1 LTPPKIS
8 FSMKKI
14 FYTNVFN
21 LFYEKNFHTIMSDFI
36 QHLQAHYST
45 LRKSEKKIADYLQQ
59 HAQERLDFSITEL
72 ARRLEVSET
81 TISRFC
87 RVIGLRGFQDLKLSM
102 AASLS
107 LNGAEGFKNIP
118 PAIHENDATPEIGRK
133 LSESLAGSLAKTQQ
147 SLNVGDMENAIDAIA
162 RARQIFVYGIG
173 GSAVIAQAAHHLFTK
188 AGLNCVVYTDGYMQ
202 TVSASML
209 KSKMV
214 ALGVSN
220 TGITKHVVDAAKI
233 AAKKGAATIAL
244 TSDRESPLARS
255 CKICLATP
263 VEYMDTPLYGG
274 AIDAKVCQLYLVDL
288 LYLGVLFKLGN
299 PLKRNLKTT
308 AYALRTYYNPMGVQ
322 Y

>member
-1 LTPPKIS
+1 
-8 FSMKKI
+8 M
-14 FYTNVFN
+14 NN
-21 LFYEKNFHTIMSDFI
+21 FI
-36 QHLQAHYST
+36 QHLQANYST

-81 TISRFC
+81 TVSRFC

-102 AASLS
+102 AASMT
-107 LNGAEGFKNIP
+107 AVEEFKNIP
-118 PAIHENDATPEIGRK
+118 PAIHEGDSTPEIGRK
-133 LSESLAGSLAKTQQ
+133 LSESLAGSISKTQQ
-147 SLNVGDMENAIDAIA
+147 SLNVQDMDKAIDAVA
-162 RARQIFVYGIG
+162 RAKQIYLYGIG

-209 KSKMV
+209 KPKMV

-220 TGITKHVVDAAKI
+220 TGITKHVVDALKI
-233 AAKKGAATIAL
+233 ASKKSAFTISL
-244 TSDRESPLARS
+244 TSDRNSPLARAS
-255 CKICLATP
+255 KICLASP

-274 AIDAKVCQLYLVDL
+274 AIDAKVCQLYLIDL
-288 LYLGVLFKLGN
+288 LYLGVLFKLGK

-308 AYALRTYYNPMGVQ
+308 AYALGTYYNPIGMQ
-322 Y
+322 L

>member
-1 LTPPKIS
+1 
-8 FSMKKI
+8 
-14 FYTNVFN
+14 
-21 LFYEKNFHTIMSDFI
+21 MSDFI
-36 QHLQAHYST
+36 QHLQINYSS

-81 TISRFC
+81 TVSRFC

-102 AASLS
+102 AASL
-107 LNGAEGFKNIP
+107 NTVEEFKNIP
-118 PAIHENDATPEIGRK
+118 PAIKEDDSTPEIGRK
-133 LSESLAGSLAKTQQ
+133 LSESLAGSIAKTQQ
-147 SLNVGDMENAIDAIA
+147 SLNIEDMDKAIEAIA
-162 RARQIFVYGIG
+162 KARQIYIYGIG

-209 KSKMV
+209 KPKMV
-214 ALGVSN
+214 AVGVSN
-220 TGITKHVVDAAKI
+220 TGITKHVVDAVKI
-233 AAKKGAATIAL
+233 AAKKGAVTIGL
-244 TSDRESPLARS
+244 TSDRDSALAQAS
-255 CKICLATP
+255 KICLATP

-288 LYLGVLFKLGN
+288 LYLGVLFKLGK

-308 AYALRTYYNPMGVQ
+308 AYALGTYYNPIGMQ
-322 Y
+322 L